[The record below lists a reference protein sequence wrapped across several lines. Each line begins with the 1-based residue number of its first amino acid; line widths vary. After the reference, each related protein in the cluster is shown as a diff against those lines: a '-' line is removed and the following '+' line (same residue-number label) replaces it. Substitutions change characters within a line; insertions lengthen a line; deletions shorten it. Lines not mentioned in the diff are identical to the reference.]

1 MKLRLFYLLFLS
13 LNIPTIIWAQS
24 ASEKYLAFD
33 QNSFIEV
40 TRNEV
45 LITSFNNSFSD
56 TLKVDNDFDYN
67 TVCLVKSNEKPFIVS
82 TEGGMIW
89 SVDKTG
95 LRRIDNSYNHK
106 LTYGSNVFVH
116 QDTIFKFGGYG
127 YWSNRNFLTYFS
139 TVTKEWEFYP
149 VNPDTYLPPAVSRAR
164 GVYSDGQFYFDGGL
178 TVDNHNGVSKYDS
191 KHVWRFD
198 FSSKSWTDLGVTN
211 FESPRF
217 SESVD
222 IGHGQI
228 LVRKGKIQSTGD
240 SFVLDYVNNTI
251 STIDP
256 IPNYFAI
263 QNQLIANDS
272 LYNNR
277 QGVLIGVGLSE
288 LTTNMTSTKN
298 LYLDSRTLFV
308 NLTRVAGI
316 VLIFIFILLIY
327 LYMLN
332 RNRPRLT
339 DTGLVVNRE
348 HYSLNSKELII
359 LNLLVFNINVNSK
372 TIADKIRDPKLSA
385 AQNNKIKL
393 DLISSTDKK
402 VSKALGIS
410 RFIHTKK
417 SVRDKR
423 EIIYFTPNRKKFTL

>member
-1 MKLRLFYLLFLS
+1 MNLRLFYLLYLS
-13 LNIPTIIWAQS
+13 IIFPFSTRAQS
-24 ASEKYLAFD
+24 TSEKYLAVD

-40 TRNEV
+40 TSDAV
-45 LITSFNNSFSD
+45 FISSFNDTTID
-56 TLKVDNDFDYN
+56 TLKVDNDFKYN
-67 TVCLVKSNEKPFIVS
+67 AIALVKSNNQPFIVS

-95 LRRIDNSYNHK
+95 LKRVDNSYNHK
-106 LTYGSNVFVH
+106 LTYGSNIFVH

-222 IGHGQI
+222 IGNGQI

-240 SFVLDYVNNTI
+240 SFILDYVNNTI

-288 LTTNMTSTKN
+288 LTDNVISTKS
-298 LYLDSRTLFV
+298 LYLDSGTLFI
-308 NLTRVAGI
+308 NLTRVAGF

-327 LYMLN
+327 LYKLN

-348 HYSLNSKELII
+348 HHSLNSKELII
-359 LNLLVFNINVNSK
+359 LNLLVYNINVNSK
-372 TIADKIRDPKLSA
+372 TIADKIRDPKLSV

-402 VSKALGIS
+402 VSKALGVS

>member
-1 MKLRLFYLLFLS
+1 MNIRLIYLLFLS
-13 LNIPTIIWAQS
+13 LTFPLITWAQS
-24 ASEKYLAFD
+24 ASDKFLAID
-33 QNSFIEV
+33 SNSFLEV
-40 TRNEV
+40 TKDAV
-45 LITSFNNSFSD
+45 LISSFNDFVTD
-56 TLKVDNDFDYN
+56 TLKVDHDFNYK
-67 TVCLVKSNEKPFIVS
+67 TVCLVKSYNKPFIVS

-95 LRRIDNSYNHK
+95 LKRVDNSYNHK
-106 LTYGSNVFVH
+106 LSFGSNVFVH

-164 GVYSDGQFYFDGGL
+164 GVYSDGHFYFDGGL
-178 TVDNHNGVSKYDS
+178 TVDNHNGVSNYDS
-191 KHVWRFD
+191 KNVWRFD

-222 IGHGQI
+222 IGNGQI
-228 LVRKGKIQSTGD
+228 LVRKGRIQSTDD

-272 LYNNR
+272 LYNYR
-277 QGVLIGVGLSE
+277 QGVLIGVGLDE
-288 LTTNMTSTKN
+288 LTANMRSTKS
-298 LYLDSRTLFV
+298 LYLDSSSLFY
-308 NLTRVAGI
+308 NLTQIVGI

-327 LYMLN
+327 LYKLN

-348 HYSLNSKELII
+348 HHSLNPKELII
-359 LNLLVFNINVNSK
+359 LNLLVYNINVNSK
-372 TIADKIRDPKLSA
+372 TISDKIRDPQLSA

-393 DLISSTDKK
+393 DLINSTDRK
-402 VSKALGIS
+402 VSKALGIN

>member
-1 MKLRLFYLLFLS
+1 MNIRLIYLLCLS
-13 LNIPTIIWAQS
+13 LIFPLVTWAQS
-24 ASEKYLAFD
+24 ASDKFLAID
-33 QNSFIEV
+33 SNSFLEV
-40 TRNEV
+40 TNDAV
-45 LITSFNNSFSD
+45 LISSFNNFVTD
-56 TLKVDNDFDYN
+56 TLKVDHDFKN
-67 TVCLVKSNEKPFIVS
+67 NAVCLVKSNNKPFIVS

-95 LRRIDNSYNHK
+95 LKRVDNSYNHR
-106 LTYGSNVFVH
+106 LTFGSNVFVH

-178 TVDNHNGVSKYDS
+178 TVDNHNGISNYDS
-191 KHVWRFD
+191 KNVWRFD

-211 FESPRF
+211 FESPQF

-222 IGHGQI
+222 IGNGQI
-228 LVRKGKIQSTGD
+228 LVRKGRIQSADD

-272 LYNNR
+272 LYNYR
-277 QGVLIGVGLSE
+277 QGVLIGIGLDE
-288 LTTNMTSTKN
+288 LTANMRSTKS
-298 LYLDSRTLFV
+298 LYLDSSSLFY
-308 NLTRVAGI
+308 NLTRIVGI
-316 VLIFIFILLIY
+316 VLVFILILLIY
-327 LYMLN
+327 LYKLN

-348 HYSLNSKELII
+348 HHSLNPKELII
-359 LNLLVFNINVNSK
+359 LNLLVYNINVNSK
-372 TIADKIRDPKLSA
+372 TISDKIRDPQLSA

-393 DLISSTDKK
+393 DLISSTDRK
-402 VSKALGIS
+402 VSKALGIN

>member
-1 MKLRLFYLLFLS
+1 MNLRLFYFFYLS
-13 LNIPTIIWAQS
+13 IIFPFVTWSQS
-24 ASEKYLAFD
+24 SSEKYLAVD

-40 TRNEV
+40 TSDAV
-45 LITSFNNSFSD
+45 FIISFNDDTID
-56 TLKVDNDFDYN
+56 TLKVDNDFKYN
-67 TVCLVKSNEKPFIVS
+67 AISLVKSNNQPFIVS

-95 LRRIDNSYNHK
+95 LKRIDNSYNHK

-178 TVDNHNGVSKYDS
+178 TLDNHNGVSKYDS

-222 IGHGQI
+222 IGNGQI

-288 LTTNMTSTKN
+288 LTANVISTKS
-298 LYLDSRTLFV
+298 LYLDSGTLFI

-327 LYMLN
+327 LYKLN

-348 HYSLNSKELII
+348 HHSLNSKELII
-359 LNLLVFNINVNSK
+359 LNLLVYNINVNSK

-402 VSKALGIS
+402 VSKALGVS